1 MTDVKIKNDA
11 IFPLNQAIEGENNDK
26 SEEYDHVSGKGTA
39 WRIVNEPSR
48 RKFDRSTYMIF

>member
-1 MTDVKIKNDA
+1 MTDVKIKKDA
-11 IFPLNQAIEGENNDK
+11 LFPLNQAIEGEVNDR